1 MNVVCVIYY
10 IVYVF
15 WYASTNDACIYTFA
29 LCLVARWYILDMWY
43 MNVGVYIFLKFVVI
57 FS

>member
-15 WYASTNDACIYTFA
+15 WYVSTDDACIYTFIY
-29 LCLVARWYILDMWY
+29 V
-43 MNVGVYIFLKFVVI
+43 
-57 FS
+57 